1 MIQARVIKGTIEPS
15 SPPSSPTT
23 TSLMQIQNPNLLPGY
38 AQNQSGIDTD
48 AQFPSTEALKRRLNA
63 RMEYAKFLQDTVK
76 EQVGVQTQSWGYANQ
91 RKEHSFLR
99 GWTNFLSIEDL
110 FSG

>member
-1 MIQARVIKGTIEPS
+1 MILFDLLSSHSYSFLFAKLDTKILGTF
-15 SPPSSPTT
+15 
-23 TSLMQIQNPNLLPGY
+23 LFQ
-38 AQNQSGIDTD
+38 
-48 AQFPSTEALKRRLNA
+48 EALKRRLNA